1 MKKRYDE
8 VMNKIEVTD
17 EMRERILG
25 NIQSMNIEVMPE
37 RKVIPFPNI
46 KKYMSFAAC
55 FVVLLAG
62 AFAAGH
68 MAGIFHPSDPN
79 VTIVNGM
86 VEVDTLEQLAAAVGF
101 EVEELD
107 ALPFE
112 AEMTAYVSYWNELAE
127 IVYSGEGQTA
137 TFRKSIGAEDNSG
150 DYSTYSSIKEIEIN
164 SLTVTLKGD
173 REVYTL
179 AIWSNGVYSYSIS
192 VSDGIPE
199 LDWQSLISKV
209 FET

>member
-25 NIQSMNIEVMPE
+25 NIQSMDIEVMPE

-46 KKYMSFAAC
+46 KKYMSVAAC

-68 MAGIFHPSDPN
+68 MAGIFQQDDPN

-86 VEVDTLEQLAAAVGF
+86 VKVDTLEQLAAAVGF

-112 AEMTAYVSYWNELAE
+112 VETTAYVSYWNELAE
-127 IVYSGEGQTA
+127 ITYSGEGQTA
-137 TFRKSIGAEDNSG
+137 TFRKSIGTEDNSG
-150 DYSTYSSIKEIEIN
+150 DYSAYSAVTEISIG
-164 SLTVTLKGD
+164 SLTITLKGSG
-173 REVYTL
+173 EVYTL
-179 AIWSNGVYSYSIS
+179 AIWSAGRYAYSIRL
-192 VSDGIPE
+192 SDGISE
-199 LDWQSLISKV
+199 SDWRTFISK
-209 FET
+209 TI